1 MSDDPRTAAPADLAP
16 PRHAASLV
24 LLRDAHAGLEVL
36 LLERPSEDRVL
47 AGARVFPG
55 GKLDREDA
63 DDDLLARFDA
73 SPEALHARLGEPELE
88 PRDAAALFV
97 AAVREAFEETGV
109 LLARGVD
116 ESRAIEARALRRE
129 GMGFGEVMATLGLA
143 LDASSMQP
151 WSRWVTPK
159 VPSQMRKR
167 FDTRFFVARLP
178 AGQVAVHDPSEAVA
192 ADWMGPRE
200 AIERY
205 WAGEIDMAAPQIMT
219 LAHRGR
225 RCRDGGRGR
234 ARAAGDPAR
243 ALRDPDRPAA
253 VLPRRSATPGGGARD
268 ARAHAPAVRAGPLQA
283 GERPDRGM
291 VRLTPRRRARRPF
304 PRSPRTT
311 P

>member
-219 LAHRGR
+219 LAHLSRFADVGAAMADAAARVPPVIRPEPFEIPTGR
-225 RCRDGGRGR
+225 LLCYPGDPRHPVA
-234 ARAAGDPAR
+234 ARAMPGPTR
-243 ALRDPDRPAA
+243 LLFEQGRFRPESGLIEAWF
-253 VLPRRSATPGGGARD
+253 D
-268 ARAHAPAVRAGPLQA
+268 
-283 GERPDRGM
+283 
-291 VRLTPRRRARRPF
+291 
-304 PRSPRTT
+304 
-311 P
+311 